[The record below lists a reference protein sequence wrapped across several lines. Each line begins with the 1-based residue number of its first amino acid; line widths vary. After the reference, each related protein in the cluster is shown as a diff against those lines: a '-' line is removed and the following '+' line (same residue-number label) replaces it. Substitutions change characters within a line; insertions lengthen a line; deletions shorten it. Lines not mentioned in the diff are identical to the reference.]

1 MARALRTSLISLIV
15 ALAAAGSVLA
25 QSGSVTGKVTSTDG
39 GGPLAGATVNLEA
52 NGVLAAQGKTRADG
66 SYRIS
71 GVAPGSYTVRI
82 RSVGYGPREFPG
94 TVVAACCTDTVD
106 AGLSQTE
113 MRLAYVSVTT
123 AV

>member
-15 ALAAAGSVLA
+15 APAAAGSVLA

-66 SYRIS
+66 SYRIT
-71 GVAPGSYTVRI
+71 GVAPGSCTVRVL
-82 RSVGYGPREFPG
+82 SVGYGPRAVHG
-94 TVVAACCTDTVD
+94 TVLSAGCAATVY
-106 AGLSQTE
+106 AALS
-113 MRLAYVSVTT
+113 TT
-123 AV
+123 AHRLEDD